1 MTTKAEMHTKIKGLL
16 KQNDSLAGDM
26 CEANAKVEKYRA
38 MTDDLKDEIEW
49 LNADV
54 GRMVDSCIQAQEDG
68 KAVALYL
75 EDKIAFLNES
85 ISNLSRKECG

>member
-1 MTTKAEMHTKIKGLL
+1 MTTKAEMHTRIKGLL
-16 KQNDSLAGDM
+16 KQNDSFAGDI

-54 GRMVDSCIQAQEDG
+54 GRMVDSCVQAQDEG
-68 KAVALYL
+68 KAVASYLYDQL
-75 EDKIAFLNES
+75 IKLVERNANES
-85 ISNLSRKECG
+85 NPVL